1 LTSSAILRPASAAA
15 AAVIAVV
22 LSACG
27 SHKHTTTVRSIQST
41 TTQSTVSLPGTGR
54 PPIMIGDKNYTAQFV
69 LGELYRQALG
79 AQGFT
84 VSLNRNIGP
93 TAVTIQ
99 AMQSGRLDLYPED
112 LQTWNTAVAANTQT
126 YPSAHEAYLAAQR
139 YADAHDMVL
148 LKPTPF
154 SYTDAIAVTA
164 GYANQNGLRTIGD
177 LAKVAPKLTLGAP
190 PQFKN
195 SLTGLLGIQQA
206 YDVTPAGFT
215 PLQLGDQYQALDQ
228 GTIQAADVNTTDGEL
243 QAGQY
248 RLLGDPKNVFGWG
261 NIVPV
266 VSRKALLAEGPVFV
280 ETINRVNALLTAP
293 VMRQL
298 NANVDVAHQDP
309 AAVAKRFLLDT
320 GVITPTP
327 SS

>member
-1 LTSSAILRPASAAA
+1 
-15 AAVIAVV
+15 
-22 LSACG
+22 
-27 SHKHTTTVRSIQST
+27 
-41 TTQSTVSLPGTGR
+41 VSLPGTGR
-54 PPIMIGDKNYTAQFV
+54 PPIVIGDKNYTAQFV
-69 LGELYRQALG
+69 LGELYRQALA

-112 LQTWNTAVAANTQT
+112 LQTWNTAVAGDTQI
-126 YPSAHEAYLAAQR
+126 YSSAHAAYLAAQR
-139 YADAHDMVL
+139 YADAHGMVL

-154 SYTDAIAVTA
+154 SYADAIAVTA
-164 GYANQNGLRTIGD
+164 AYADQNGLRTIGD

-190 PQFKN
+190 PQFKD
-195 SLTGLLGIQQA
+195 SLTGLVGIQQA
-206 YDVTPAGFT
+206 YDVIPAGFT

-243 QAGQY
+243 QAGEY
-248 RLLGDPKNVFGWG
+248 RLLGDPKNVFGWR
-261 NIVPV
+261 NVVPV
-266 VSRKALLAEGPVFV
+266 VSRKALQAEGPVFTD
-280 ETINRVNALLTAP
+280 TINRVTALLTPP

-298 NANVDVAHQDP
+298 DANVDVAHQDP
-309 AAVAKRFLLDT
+309 AAVVKRFLLDT

-327 SS
+327 GS